1 MRDTLL
7 PAVPGPQVADD
18 TLVLRVLDLALRIG
32 EVQLATGAGAAVA
45 HDTMLS
51 IARTYGLPTC
61 DVDIAFSTITMC
73 CHRGNEA
80 GPVTTMRNVR
90 YRTQDYTRLAD
101 VDAIISMTVDREE
114 PLSVEEAFTR
124 LGAAVDG
131 PHPYPRFVAG
141 MARSLFAG
149 AVAFLIGGGL
159 LVAVLAAL
167 ATGVIWTTARWL
179 RKHGVPMFFQQM
191 VGATIVTL
199 SATTLA
205 WTGTLE
211 DSPAFVIAAGIV
223 VLLSGLSLVGLV
235 QDAISGFPL
244 TAAGRAVEVVLA
256 SAGLLVGVVVSIKL
270 VATVLGTDAGA
281 YAAVVPQSPAPSL
294 HPISLLAAAAAGM
307 LFALS
312 AYAPWRSLPLAAL
325 GLVAMVLPRSL
336 GTPPLVLVIAGI
348 TPLLP
353 GLTMYRGFSQLAYG
367 GVAVGA
373 VTILL
378 ALTFGLALAAGVS
391 VGEQIGWPLQR
402 LLRRVLPG
410 ETAEDRERDAR
421 RGRPRV
427 F

>member
-1 MRDTLL
+1 M
-7 PAVPGPQVADD
+7 
-18 TLVLRVLDLALRIG
+18 
-32 EVQLATGAGAAVA
+32 AG
-45 HDTMLS
+45 
-51 IARTYGLPTC
+51 I
-61 DVDIAFSTITMC
+61 
-73 CHRGNEA
+73 
-80 GPVTTMRNVR
+80 
-90 YRTQDYTRLAD
+90 
-101 VDAIISMTVDREE
+101 
-114 PLSVEEAFTR
+114 
-124 LGAAVDG
+124 
-131 PHPYPRFVAG
+131 
-141 MARSLFAG
+141 ARSLFAG

-167 ATGVIWTTARWL
+167 ATGVIWTVARWM
-179 RKHGVPMFFQQM
+179 RKHEVPMFFQQM

-312 AYAPWRSLPLAAL
+312 AYAPLALAAARGARGRGGL
-325 GLVAMVLPRSL
+325 GRLRAARHARRGRGRGRRARGGRTRARRDGPAPLTGYTPVGAGDRRDHAAPARPHDVPRVLAARVRRCGQS
-336 GTPPLVLVIAGI
+336 
-348 TPLLP
+348 
-353 GLTMYRGFSQLAYG
+353 
-367 GVAVGA
+367 A